1 MKRREFLGVLSGMAA
16 AWPVPAL
23 GQQTERMRRVAILM
37 GLREDDPEV
46 VLRIAAFRERLHKL
60 GWSEGKN
67 LQLDFRWDAGEAVR
81 AKSLAAELVSLHPDA
96 ILAQSTVIAIALQKT
111 TSTIPIVFVQV
122 VDPIGSGLVT
132 SLSHPNGNVTGLTH
146 FESSMSGKWISLLK
160 ELAPGLSRV
169 GVLFNPQTLPIY
181 TFYIEH
187 LRATGPTLGVEVV
200 PLPFLEAA
208 EIERTLSSFKNE
220 SKNGLLVLA
229 DNATSKNRAAIIRT
243 AAQLNLPAIYPFT
256 YFARDG
262 GLISYG
268 IAPLEIM
275 AQAAGY
281 IDKILRGSSPSDLP
295 VQAPTKFELVIN
307 LKAAKALGLIVPNS
321 MQLLADEVIE

>member
-46 VLRIAAFRERLHKL
+46 VLRIAAFRERLHNL

-96 ILAQSTVIAIALQKT
+96 ILAHTTPIAIALQKT

-122 VDPIGSGLVT
+122 VDPISSGLVA
-132 SLSHPNGNVTGLTH
+132 SFAHPNGNVTGFTH
-146 FESSMSGKWISLLK
+146 FEPSMSGKWISLLK

-169 GVLFNPQTLPIY
+169 GVLFNPRTLPIY
-181 TFYIEH
+181 TFYIQH
-187 LRATGPTLGVEVV
+187 LTATGPTLGVEVT

-220 SKNGLLVLA
+220 SKSGLLILS
-229 DNATSKNRAAIIRT
+229 DIATSKNRATIIRI
-243 AAQLNLPAIYPFT
+243 AAQLSLPAIYPFT

-268 IAPLEIM
+268 IDPVEIM
-275 AQAAGY
+275 AQAAAY

-295 VQAPTKFELVIN
+295 VQAPTRFELVIN
-307 LKAAKALGLIVPNS
+307 LKTAKALGLSVPNS
-321 MQLLADEVIE
+321 MQLLADELIE